1 MSQNFASQLILAKVI
16 LIIVG
21 HIKQL
26 RTFNVQNAYLR
37 YGPNIWTNFNSLQT
51 LFPPAECE
59 PKICTTINSGK
70 SDENATIISAMNKC
84 SKKKYILVNF
94 PPLVFLL
101 SNAKIPQKLLKIVN
115 AIKTLIMTIFAFG
128 CSSLM
133 LTKCQK
139 FLFLSTSPLFTI

>member
-1 MSQNFASQLILAKVI
+1 MFK
-16 LIIVG
+16 
-21 HIKQL
+21 K
-26 RTFNVQNAYLR
+26 NAYLR
-37 YGPNIWTNFNSLQT
+37 YGPNIWTNFKSLQSPS
-51 LFPPAECE
+51 PPAKCE
-59 PKICTTINSGK
+59 PDMASTISSGK

-101 SNAKIPQKLLKIVN
+101 SNAKIPQKLLKMVN

-133 LTKCQK
+133 LKKSQKLLFLIKPVLFLPLSSTSDCQK
-139 FLFLSTSPLFTI
+139 